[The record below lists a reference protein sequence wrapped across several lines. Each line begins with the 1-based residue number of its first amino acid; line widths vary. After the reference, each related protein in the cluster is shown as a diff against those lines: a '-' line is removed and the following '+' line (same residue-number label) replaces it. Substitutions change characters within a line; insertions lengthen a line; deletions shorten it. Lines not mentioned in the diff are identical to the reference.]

1 MKCVVLG
8 GGSFGGTI
16 AKVLNENKHEVTLWS
31 YKESDS
37 DQLCT
42 TLEVPHVPGAKLS
55 SDIVFTSDISVADDA
70 DMVVVVVPSFALRE
84 TAEKLNDVLTKDKL
98 FVICTK
104 GLEANSMKSGYEI
117 FSDMITHIDQIT
129 ILSGPTHAEELANRR
144 YTTIV
149 STSNDKEAREVVQ
162 DAFTNEYLRV
172 YTNDDT
178 MGVEILGAAKNVL
191 AIAAGFCDSHVRLG
205 DNAKAAILTRGLREL
220 KIIGEYENCKPETFY
235 GLTGLG
241 DLMVTAMSK
250 YSRNRR
256 FGDLV
261 GSGLTVDEALEE
273 IGMVV
278 EGLYSVK
285 AIHQLKVKNDLDLPV
300 IEAIYQILYN
310 NADYE
315 EIINGLLSRE
325 KKSEV

>member
-8 GGSFGGTI
+8 AGSFGGTI
-16 AKVLNENKHEVTLWS
+16 AKVLNENHHDVTLWS

-37 DQLCT
+37 ENLRN
-42 TLEVPHVPGAKLS
+42 TLEVPHVQGAVLS
-55 SDIVFTSDISVADDA
+55 SDIVFTSDISVVNEA

-84 TAEKLNDVLTKDKL
+84 TAEKLNNVLTSDKL

-104 GLEANSMKSGYEI
+104 GLEANTMKSGYEI
-117 FSDMITHIDQIT
+117 FTDMVDHIDQIT
-129 ILSGPTHAEELANRR
+129 ILSGPTHAEELAKRR
-144 YTTIV
+144 FTAIV
-149 STSNDKEAREVVQ
+149 STSNDKNAREVVQ
-162 DAFTNEYLRV
+162 DAFSNEYLRV

-191 AIAAGFCDSHVRLG
+191 AIAAGFCDSHPRLG

-220 KIIGEYENCKPETFY
+220 KIIGDYENCKPETFY

-261 GSGLTVDEALEE
+261 GSGLTVDQALEE

-310 NADYE
+310 NANYE
-315 EIINGLLSRE
+315 DIISGLLSRE